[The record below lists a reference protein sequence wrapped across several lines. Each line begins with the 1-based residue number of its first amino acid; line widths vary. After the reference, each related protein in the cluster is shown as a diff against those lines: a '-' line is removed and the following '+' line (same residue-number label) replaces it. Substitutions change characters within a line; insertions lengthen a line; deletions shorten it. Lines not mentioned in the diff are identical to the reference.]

1 MDTMPVGGW
10 DGWINAREP
19 FDGDKPVRQSS
30 APTRKT
36 KGNGFDDMEND
47 VPF

>member
-19 FDGDKPVRQSS
+19 FDGDKPVRQSNT
-30 APTRKT
+30 PTRKT